1 MKRFHVV
8 SKVPGADASVYLTRR
23 RDGFVFDSE
32 DHKASF
38 LSQEDAAEAL
48 KAWRMKFQQ
57 SGRVAEIVEVEV

>member
-8 SKVPGADASVYLTRR
+8 SKVPGADASVYLARR

-38 LSQEDAAEAL
+38 LTQEDAGMAL
-48 KAWRMKFQQ
+48 SAWRRKFQQ
-57 SGRVAEIVEVEV
+57 PGRVAEVIEVEV